1 MPITPLAEFSEFL
14 YLDVANVAVI
24 LHWEAFGVKDAHVA
38 AKPVKDSGS
47 FKSHKA
53 RI

>member
-1 MPITPLAEFSEFL
+1 MPITPVAEFPEFL
-14 YLDVANVAVI
+14 YLGVTNVAII

-38 AKPVKDSGS
+38 AKPVKDPGS